1 MICSKCNSETPDNS
15 AFCCLC
21 GAPVRNPKQYVPATA
36 RSVGSVFKSQNRAGW
51 VAQIITGYKI
61 PDNPSKRPIP
71 VKISKW
77 GFKTK
82 ADAKLWCANYAENKT
97 PEFTLKQVYDSW
109 EKWYSP
115 RIDPST
121 MAGYRAAF
129 AYFKM
134 LHSDK
139 IKSISAGSLQKCLD
153 DCPKGKR
160 THQNMKVLAG
170 LLWKYAYS
178 KKWVERVETDTLY
191 TGKGQSKKREAL
203 TDAEVERI
211 RDSIGKERYAEY
223 IYALTYLGFRPG
235 ELLEIKKSQVIEE
248 DGALY
253 IVEGKKTDAGRERTV
268 PVHQNIEGIIRAR
281 LFVPGTDLLF
291 PMYHFSKAK
300 KSVFKDFRQMTDNYF
315 RKFVFAPL
323 MKKLNIS
330 EDRVPYSARHTFSNR
345 LKKADGDARDKA
357 ALMGHTDYSFTQAA
371 YQTTTRE
378 ELKTIVDSLK

>member
-1 MICSKCNSETPDNS
+1 MICAKCNGETPDNS

-21 GAPVRNPKQYVPATA
+21 GAPVRNPKQYVPATD
-36 RSVGSVFKSQNRAGW
+36 RSVGSVFKSPNRAGW

-61 PDNPSKRPIP
+61 PDNPAKRPVP
-71 VKISKW
+71 VKVSKW
-77 GFKTK
+77 GFRTK
-82 ADAKLWCANYAENKT
+82 ADAKLWCANYAESSS
-97 PEFTLKQVYDSW
+97 PDMTLKQVYDAW

-129 AYFKM
+129 NYFKM

-139 IKSISAGSLQKCLD
+139 IKSISAGNLQKCLD
-153 DCPKGKR
+153 NCQKGKR

-178 KKWVERVETDTLY
+178 KKWVERVETDILY

-211 RDSIGKERYAEY
+211 RDSIGRERYAEY

-248 DGALY
+248 DGTLF
-253 IVEGKKTDAGRERTV
+253 IVEGKKTDAGINRTV
-268 PVHQNIEGIIRAR
+268 PIHQNIEGIIRDR

-291 PMYHFSKAK
+291 PMYAFT
-300 KSVFKDFRQMTDNYF
+300 KSEKPKFKEFRQMTDNYF
-315 RKFVFAPL
+315 RVFVFKPM

-330 EDRVPYSARHTFSNR
+330 GEKVPYSARHTFSNR

-378 ELKTIVDSLK
+378 ELKNIVDSIG